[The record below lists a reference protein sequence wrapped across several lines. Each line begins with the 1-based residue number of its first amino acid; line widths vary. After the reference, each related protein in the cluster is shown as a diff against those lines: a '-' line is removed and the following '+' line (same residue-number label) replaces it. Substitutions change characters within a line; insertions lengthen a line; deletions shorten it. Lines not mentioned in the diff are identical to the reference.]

1 MEPDEWRVIR
11 SVHLDG
17 AYNVTRPAF
26 QAMRENGYG
35 RIILTTSAAGL
46 YGNFGQTN
54 YSAAKMGLVGL
65 MNSLKLEG
73 EKHNIK
79 VNTIAPIAITRLTED
94 ILPPDLKDK
103 MIPDFVAPMV
113 LYLCSDKCAE
123 TGMIF
128 NAGMGAFSRA
138 AIVTG
143 RGAVVGDGVT
153 PPTAEQIHQSWSAI
167 NDLSPAKEFP
177 SMMAAVGEMAA
188 AFTPKA
194 EVEQAG
200 AAPGL
205 TVKAVFD
212 RLGDSFQPDKAE
224 GVDVVFQYRITGPGG
239 GEWYVVV
246 KDRKCQVFEGK
257 HEKPTTTL
265 IISDEDFLA
274 LIKGELNAMQ
284 AFTTARLKVEGDLMK
299 SQLIQ
304 KMFKF

>member
-1 MEPDEWRVIR
+1 
-11 SVHLDG
+11 
-17 AYNVTRPAF
+17 
-26 QAMRENGYG
+26 
-35 RIILTTSAAGL
+35 LTTSAAGL

-73 EKHNIK
+73 EKHNIR
-79 VNTIAPIAITRLTED
+79 VNTVAPIAITRLTED
-94 ILPPDLKDK
+94 VIPPDLKEK
-103 MIPDFVAPMV
+103 MTPDFVAPMV

-128 NAGMGAFSRA
+128 NAGMGAFSRVA
-138 AIVTG
+138 VVTG
-143 RGAVVGDGVT
+143 RGAVVGDGMA

-177 SMMAAVGEMAA
+177 SMMAAVGEMAS

-194 EVEQAG
+194 EAEQAG

-274 LIKGELNAMQ
+274 LIRGELNAMQ